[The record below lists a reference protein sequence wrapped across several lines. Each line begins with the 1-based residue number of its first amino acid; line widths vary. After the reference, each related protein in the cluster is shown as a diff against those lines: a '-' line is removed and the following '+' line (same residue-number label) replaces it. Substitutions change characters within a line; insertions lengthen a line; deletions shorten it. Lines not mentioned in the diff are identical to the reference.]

1 MKKYFLYS
9 IVTLAG
15 FFSSQAQSEIK
26 EAIQSYRGN
35 GMSRL
40 AADAEIFQGTIKKG
54 ANANQF
60 LIYIR
65 PNVELPV
72 VVPNSRFAGGAPQV
86 SFSVLGT
93 TAVFTPIYELGVS
106 PLSTS
111 TEVSGG
117 RSRMTV
123 GPNNG
128 LPMTL
133 PWAAGEE
140 RLAFTVNIAG
150 DDTAGARIENDINAG
165 VYIFYVADEP
175 TASNWTNYTDIIYTG
190 GTGSVEGI
198 DGIYEYATIP
208 STSVL
213 PVQFAKYDVQCNDK
227 GAIITWA
234 TATEQ
239 NSNRFEI
246 QRSTDGINWTTI
258 DNVVAVGN
266 SNDQKNYQYLD
277 LNGGTAFYRIRQV
290 DNDGRFVYTAVKR
303 TDCKKTQYDV
313 ALYPVPAKDNLS
325 VVIRS
330 DNASRTELQIMDMLG
345 KTLQRVPAQIN
356 RGNNNF
362 NLNVSELP
370 AGQYMLVGSDPS
382 IQINKKFTIIR

>member
-1 MKKYFLYS
+1 M
-9 IVTLAG
+9 VPAP
-15 FFSSQAQSEIK
+15 AIK
-26 EAIQSYRGN
+26 GKAI
-35 GMSRL
+35 
-40 AADAEIFQGTIKKG
+40 GTIEAELACSSRYNRIPSIISKAKKNNKNEPKKFYNTVFHG
-54 ANANQF
+54 SHVILVQD
-60 LIYIR
+60 LKK
-65 PNVELPV
+65 ELK
-72 VVPNSRFAGGAPQV
+72 NSRMN
-86 SFSVLGT
+86 
-93 TAVFTPIYELGVS
+93 YEVRI
-106 PLSTS
+106 LS
-111 TEVSGG
+111 
-117 RSRMTV
+117 
-123 GPNNG
+123 
-128 LPMTL
+128 
-133 PWAAGEE
+133 
-140 RLAFTVNIAG
+140 IAEK
-150 DDTAGARIENDINAG
+150 DL
-165 VYIFYVADEP
+165 
-175 TASNWTNYTDIIYTG
+175 
-190 GTGSVEGI
+190 

-213 PVQFAKYDVQCNDK
+213 PVQFAKYDIQCNDK

-246 QRSTDGINWTTI
+246 QRSSDGINWTTI
-258 DNVVAVGN
+258 DNVVAAGN

-382 IQINKKFTIIR
+382 IQINKKFRPIHAGG

>member
-1 MKKYFLYS
+1 MKRILLSIQFTLLFFAVSAQGEWVSASIGNGAASNKVDLFIRSTNTFDANKCDNLVFTIRIPIAAGNS
-9 IVTLAG
+9 IVATETFHSPAFSHITFAITKLNVNDGTYNYYLINGIGTAQVPAG
-15 FFSSQAQSEIK
+15 TNIVGGDPAVRVLEITFS
-26 EAIQSYRGN
+26 G
-35 GMSRL
+35 
-40 AADAEIFQGTIKKG
+40 GT
-54 ANANQF
+54 NAV
-60 LIYIR
+60 
-65 PNVELPV
+65 VELA
-72 VVPNSRFAGGAPQV
+72 N
-86 SFSVLGT
+86 
-93 TAVFTPIYELGVS
+93 
-106 PLSTS
+106 
-111 TEVSGG
+111 
-117 RSRMTV
+117 
-123 GPNNG
+123 
-128 LPMTL
+128 
-133 PWAAGEE
+133 
-140 RLAFTVNIAG
+140 
-150 DDTAGARIENDINAG
+150 IENDIPGNSF
-165 VYIFYVADEP
+165 IRPQFYTQINIGDI
-175 TASNWTNYTDIIYTG
+175 TNYGSMFFGTG
-190 GTGSVEGI
+190 GATPQNNANP
-198 DGIYEYATIP
+198 DGDDWVPTLGNVI
-208 STSVL
+208 L
-213 PVQFAKYDVQCNDK
+213 PVQFAKYDIQCNDK

-258 DNVVAVGN
+258 DNVVAAGN

-290 DNDGRFVYTAVKR
+290 DNDGRFVNTAVKR

>member
-15 FFSSQAQSEIK
+15 FFSSQAQSEIN
-26 EAIQSYRGN
+26 EAVQSYRGN

-86 SFSVLGT
+86 TFSVLGT
-93 TAVFTPIYELGVS
+93 TAVFTPVYELGVS
-106 PLSTS
+106 TLSTS

-123 GPNNG
+123 GPNSG
-128 LPMTL
+128 VAMTL

-175 TASNWTNYTDIIYTG
+175 TASNWTNYTDIFYTG

-198 DGIYEYATIP
+198 DGIYEFATIP

-213 PVQFAKYDVQCNDK
+213 PVQFAKYDIQCNDK

-258 DNVVAVGN
+258 DNVVAAGN

-325 VVIRS
+325 VVIRA

-362 NLNVSELP
+362 NLNVSDLP